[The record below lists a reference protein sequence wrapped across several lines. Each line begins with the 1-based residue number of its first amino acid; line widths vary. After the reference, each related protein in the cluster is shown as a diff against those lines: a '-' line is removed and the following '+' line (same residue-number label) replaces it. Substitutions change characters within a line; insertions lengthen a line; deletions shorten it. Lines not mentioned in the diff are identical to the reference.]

1 MITKRFG
8 IIVDYVHT
16 FSEFQSNYKPQSFYN
31 PIGVGIEI
39 ETGGHVFHI
48 TMTNAPA
55 ILENNYIPEST
66 DSWLKGGM
74 KLGFNISRVF
84 QLGEH

>member
-8 IIVDYVHT
+8 IIMDYVYT
-16 FSEFQSNYKPQSFYN
+16 ISDYRSNFR
-31 PIGVGIEI
+31 PINYYDPFGVGIEI

-48 TMTNAPA
+48 TMTNAA
-55 ILENNYIPEST
+55 GIVANNYIPNT
-66 DSWLKGGM
+66 TANWGDGGM

-84 QLGEH
+84 QF